1 MTKVR
6 IAFPKSRRR
15 FDHTILTLFWQN
27 AKGDLTVIRPAIYA
41 RERALR
47 DFSYQAGLPVI
58 NENCPACFEQPK
70 ERHHI
75 KKLLA
80 REEGIFP
87 SLYSCLRRALT
98 PLLDPCA
105 TDLLATIQNS
115 VEKSSKVGRQA
126 LRQRL
131 ASRKGETCVGVTSDD
146 ETDVEVPVTPSVLL
160 LSDASEQDLL
170 RELVRRRH
178 RGRAQTEKTPAVGDS
193 DGANVKDL
201 SIKDTSRGSPTSVVD
216 VSKSLGDRELR
227 RDMDEL
233 NKFCTADGC
242 VRVVGGGGSDD
253 DE

>member
-1 MTKVR
+1 
-6 IAFPKSRRR
+6 
-15 FDHTILTLFWQN
+15 
-27 AKGDLTVIRPAIYA
+27 
-41 RERALR
+41 
-47 DFSYQAGLPVI
+47 
-58 NENCPACFEQPK
+58 
-70 ERHHI
+70 
-75 KKLLA
+75 
-80 REEGIFP
+80 
-87 SLYSCLRRALT
+87 
-98 PLLDPCA
+98 
-105 TDLLATIQNS
+105 
-115 VEKSSKVGRQA
+115 
-126 LRQRL
+126 
-131 ASRKGETCVGVTSDD
+131 VTSDD

-233 NKFCTADGC
+233 NKFCTADGW
-242 VRVVGGGGSDD
+242 VRGVGGGGSDD